1 MQSQFTQQ
9 NIGKFVNIS
18 KSNKAK
24 VVDKGETK
32 TGTELLN
39 PIITSATRKLEHSNT
54 IVPKKCVKPDSRSP
68 EEVQR
73 PPLKRHNKV
82 NTMVAPVTTTSTT
95 TKADKQER
103 DPLSNFAELEKRLLA
118 GFASMIQ

>member
-1 MQSQFTQQ
+1 MSGRRRSSVESQFTQQ

-32 TGTELLN
+32 SGTEPIN
-39 PIITSATRKLEHSNT
+39 PIITSTIRKPGHSST

-68 EEVQR
+68 EEVR
-73 PPLKRHNKV
+73 KPPLKRHNKA
-82 NTMVAPVTTTSTT
+82 NTMAAPATTTTTTS
-95 TKADKQER
+95 DKQER
-103 DPLSNFAELEKRLLA
+103 DPPSNFAELEK
-118 GFASMIQ
+118 

>member
-1 MQSQFTQQ
+1 MSGRQRSSVESQFTQQ

-32 TGTELLN
+32 TGREPLN
-39 PIITSATRKLEHSNT
+39 LINTSAVRKPEHSNT

-68 EEVQR
+68 EEVRR
-73 PPLKRHNKV
+73 PP
-82 NTMVAPVTTTSTT
+82 
-95 TKADKQER
+95 
-103 DPLSNFAELEKRLLA
+103 
-118 GFASMIQ
+118 